1 MPAVIFWIVSTFFLL
16 AIGALMYVGLMLL
29 FFYTVKL
36 IFHMDEAKW
45 TKLFTLKNG
54 AGLYMMLALPYLFML
69 VIVFY
74 ASKVWFGFIQTDFSI
89 VSALVFVALLT
100 FSFLM
105 HMPKLKNV
113 LL

>member
-1 MPAVIFWIVSTFFLL
+1 
-16 AIGALMYVGLMLL
+16 
-29 FFYTVKL
+29 
-36 IFHMDEAKW
+36 
-45 TKLFTLKNG
+45 
-54 AGLYMMLALPYLFML
+54 MMLALPYLFML

-105 HMPKLKNV
+105 HMPKLKNM
-113 LL
+113 LP